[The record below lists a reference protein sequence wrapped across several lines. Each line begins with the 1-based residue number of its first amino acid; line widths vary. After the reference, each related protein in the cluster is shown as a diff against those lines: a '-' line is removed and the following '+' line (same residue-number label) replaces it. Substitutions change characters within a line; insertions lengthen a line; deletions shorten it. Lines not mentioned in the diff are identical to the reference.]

1 MPWYVLQDYRG
12 WTMTTHNRSTAET
25 MFRRLRK
32 ARGDKRL
39 RYVQVDG
46 KIVWPT
52 QMRLAIDDDGGAL

>member
-12 WTMTTHNRSTAET
+12 WKMTTNNRATAAT
-25 MFRRLRK
+25 MFLRLRK

-39 RYVQVDG
+39 RYVRVDG
-46 KIVWPT
+46 ELVWPT